1 MVIDELVFFFKKKE
15 RTKEMENPPWEGG
28 GEILTGF
35 WLGFHCG
42 TSVVSIKGKK
52 GSSNEAVRCDFH
64 VQKRGLF
71 SCSRQQKKKAREGK
85 SGSDAD
91 V

>member
-1 MVIDELVFFFKKKE
+1 
-15 RTKEMENPPWEGG
+15 MENPPWEGG
-28 GEILTGF
+28 GEDPNRVLALSPFWHVRGF
-35 WLGFHCG
+35 YQ
-42 TSVVSIKGKK
+42 GKK
-52 GSSNEAVRCDFH
+52 GGGSNEAVRCDFH